1 MAGNL
6 TIQEVK
12 TNSDLMKFIKFPFK
26 LYKNDKLWVP
36 PLISEE
42 KKLFNRGKNPF
53 WKHADF
59 QAFLAIRDGEIVGRV
74 AGLIDERHN
83 EVHKDKVGFFGFFE
97 SINDQ
102 EVAKALLD
110 AVKEWIKGKGRN
122 IFRGPMSPSQND
134 IFGIL
139 IEGLEYPP
147 QIMMPYNPPYYKEL
161 LENYGLAKAKDM
173 LSFYKDSNVG
183 IPARIKRISEI
194 TRKRTKVTVRPMD
207 TKHLDRDVEIIKD
220 LYNKAWELN
229 WGFVP
234 LTDEEMDDVYK
245 KLLKF
250 YEPDLVLIAEVEGKP
265 VGVGI
270 SVPDINQVLIKIKN
284 GKLFPFGIFK
294 FLWYKRKINCVRCM
308 IFGLLKEYRKTG
320 IPLVMFEETEK
331 NGLRHG
337 YMQAEIGWNLEDN
350 DAINQFDSQI
360 GGRIYKRQRVYQ
372 MPIK

>member
-1 MAGNL
+1 MAGNF

-12 TNSDLMKFIKFPFK
+12 SSSDLMKFIKFPFT
-26 LYKNDKLWVP
+26 LYKGYKNWVP

-42 KKLFNRGKNPF
+42 KILFNREKNPF
-53 WKHADF
+53 WKHADY
-59 QAFLAIRDGEIVGRV
+59 QAFIAIRDGKVVGRV
-74 AGLIDERHN
+74 AGLIDDRHN

-97 SINDQ
+97 CIEDQ
-102 EVAKALLD
+102 EIANALLD
-110 AVKEWIKGKGRN
+110 TAKVWVKNKGKDT
-122 IFRGPMSPSQND
+122 FRGPMSPSQND

-139 IEGLEYPP
+139 VEGLEYPP
-147 QIMMPYNPPYYKEL
+147 MIMMPYNPPYYKDMMEK
-161 LENYGLAKAKDM
+161 YGLVKVKDM

-183 IPARIKRISEI
+183 IPPRVKRISEI
-194 TRKRTKVTVRPMD
+194 TRKRTKVTVRSID
-207 TKHLDRDVEIIKD
+207 TKNLANELAIIKD

-234 LTDEEMDDVYK
+234 LTNEEMDDVYH
-245 KLLKF
+245 KLIKF
-250 YEPDLVLIAEVEGKP
+250 YEPELVLIAEVEGKP

-270 SVPDINQVLIKIKN
+270 SVPDINQVLIKLN
-284 GKLFPFGIFK
+284 GRLFPFGLIK
-294 FLWYKRKINCVRCM
+294 FLMYKPKIKGVRCM

-320 IPLVMFEETEK
+320 IPLVLFEETEK
-331 NGLRHG
+331 NGLKHG
-337 YMQAEIGWNLEDN
+337 YTYAEIGWNLEDN

>member
-6 TIQEVK
+6 TILEVK
-12 TNSDLMKFIKFPFK
+12 TKSDLKKFIMFPFN
-26 LYKNDKLWVP
+26 LYKKDKCWVP

-42 KKLFNRGKNPF
+42 KILFNRGKNPF
-53 WKHADF
+53 WKHAEY
-59 QAFLAIRDGEIVGRV
+59 QAYLAIRNGEVVGRV

-83 EVHKDKVGFFGFFE
+83 EIHKDKVGFFGFFE
-97 SINDQ
+97 AINDK
-102 EVAKALLD
+102 EVTKALLD
-110 AVKEWIKGKGRN
+110 TAKEWVKGKGRK

-134 IFGIL
+134 IFGVL

-147 QIMMPYNPPYYKEL
+147 MIMMPYNPPYYKEL
-161 LENYGLAKAKDM
+161 MESYGLAKAKDM
-173 LSFYKDSNVG
+173 LSFFKDSKVG
-183 IPARIKRISEI
+183 IPQRIKRLSDI
-194 TRKRTKVTVRPMD
+194 TRKRTKVIVRPMD
-207 TKHLDRDVEIIKD
+207 TKHLDRDVAIIKD

-245 KLLKF
+245 KLVKF
-250 YEPDLVLIAEVEGKP
+250 YEPELVLIAEVEGKP

-270 SVPDINQVLIKIKN
+270 SVPDINEVLIKMN
-284 GKLFPFGIFK
+284 GRLFPFGILK
-294 FLWYKRKINCVRCM
+294 FFWYKRKIITVRSM

-331 NGLRHG
+331 NGLRNG
-337 YMQAEIGWNLEDN
+337 YTQAEIGWNLEDN

-360 GGRIYKRQRVYQ
+360 GGRIYKRQRVYE

>member
-6 TIQEVK
+6 TILDVK
-12 TNSDLMKFIKFPFK
+12 TKSDLKKFIMFPFK
-26 LYKNDKLWVP
+26 LYKKDKCWVP

-42 KKLFNRGKNPF
+42 KILFNRGKNPF
-53 WKHADF
+53 WKHAEY
-59 QAFLAIRDGEIVGRV
+59 QAYLAIRDGEVVGRV

-83 EVHKDKVGFFGFFE
+83 EIHKDKVGFFGFFE
-97 SINDQ
+97 AINDK
-102 EVAKALLD
+102 EVTSALLD
-110 AVKEWIKGKGRN
+110 AAKEWVKDKGRK

-134 IFGIL
+134 IFGVL

-147 QIMMPYNPPYYKEL
+147 MIMMPYNPPYYKEL
-161 LENYGLAKAKDM
+161 MEGYGLAKAKDM
-173 LSFYKDSNVG
+173 LSFFKDSKVG
-183 IPARIKRISEI
+183 IPQRIKRLSEI
-194 TRKRTKVTVRPMD
+194 TRKRTKVIVRPMD
-207 TKHLDRDVEIIKD
+207 TKHLDRDVAIIKD

-234 LTDEEMDDVYK
+234 LTNEEMDDVYK
-245 KLLKF
+245 KLVKF
-250 YEPDLVLIAEVEGKP
+250 YEPELVLIAEVEGKP

-270 SVPDINQVLIKIKN
+270 SVPDINEVLIKMN
-284 GKLFPFGIFK
+284 GRLFPFGILK
-294 FLWYKRKINCVRCM
+294 FFWYKRKIITVRSM

-331 NGLRHG
+331 NGLRNG
-337 YMQAEIGWNLEDN
+337 YTQAEIGWNLEDN

-360 GGRIYKRQRVYQ
+360 GGRIYKRQRVYE